1 LLYCFASAEKNPPPL
16 PPPFPAERFAT
27 MHPSYYYRAHACIL
41 VFDVT
46 RKPTYKHLED
56 WYAELRQYCEEIPC
70 CVVANK
76 IDVNTDVVRKSFAF
90 ADKHGLPLYFVSA
103 ADGTNVVRIFEDAVR
118 AGLAYKRSSD
128 DFMAEVLELL
138 DDKDLGTGSVGD
150 RARAAALLDRRR
162 RELAAPAAPSATA
175 DRHHDDEDEE

>member
-1 LLYCFASAEKNPPPL
+1 
-16 PPPFPAERFAT
+16 

-46 RKPTYKHLED
+46 RKPTYKHLD
-56 WYAELRQYCEEIPC
+56 NWYSELRQYCEEIPC

-90 ADKHGLPLYFVSA
+90 ATNHSLPLYFVSA

-138 DDKDLGTGSVGD
+138 DDKTLGTGSVGD
-150 RARAAALLDRRR
+150 PARAKALLERRR
-162 RELAAPAAPSATA
+162 REAAEAFTPPSLPDAESSASAAASAA
-175 DRHHDDEDEE
+175 SARHSLDEEDE